1 MDKTIRMSGSC
12 EGTVHLKRMSRDEDY
27 IRDACRQTEAYSKE
41 ALRARLGE
49 GILFTGT
56 WAGATDCQELDEEE
70 LLEGELSASG
80 ETALDSQ
87 AALLVL
93 ARPAGSL
100 AMVQIHARQQRGRM
114 QHGRLWTQRCSSQ
127 GAMKGEQ
134 MDRKRSKMNQELNQ
148 ESVPC
153 WQEDAMESGEEKNIV
168 DMMQYEKAAEENSPK
183 AQYEMG
189 ICYLEGRDVEED
201 DEKAIEC
208 FRKAAEMGYEPAQGE
223 LGWRYY
229 LGSCG
234 LRQDFNEALK
244 WYKMAGRDISRWAGD
259 WTHGFLYNYLMA
271 TEQNDPDAQ
280 LQLGDAYLKGVFS
293 IHLDVDR
300 KEAVKWY
307 RLAAGQGNTMAQ
319 FSLRRCEE
327 FDEWHQRAA
336 EQGDIEAQVQV
347 ANCFMHGIG
356 VRKDEEQAR
365 RWYRKPAELG
375 NPEAQAGLGQCY
387 FDDYYMDRCPNRADC
402 GAEAANWSRK
412 ALEQGYIPALRVLA
426 DCYWCGAGVEEDQE
440 KAIRLTIEAAEQ
452 GYAPAQFD
460 LGEHYRYEDDEEAV
474 KWYRMAAEQGYGEA
488 QAELGQCYEF
498 GEGVEEDKVK
508 AAMWRQKAA
517 EQRCISLRTES
528 GYT

>member
-1 MDKTIRMSGSC
+1 MGGSRR
-12 EGTVHLKRMSRDEDY
+12 G
-27 IRDACRQTEAYSKE
+27 DAAQ
-41 ALRARLGE
+41 LGSHE
-49 GILFTGT
+49 
-56 WAGATDCQELDEEE
+56 
-70 LLEGELSASG
+70 
-80 ETALDSQ
+80 
-87 AALLVL
+87 
-93 ARPAGSL
+93 R
-100 AMVQIHARQQRGRM
+100 R
-114 QHGRLWTQRCSSQ
+114 
-127 GAMKGEQ
+127 KK

-153 WQEDAMESGEEKNIV
+153 WQEDAMESGDEKNIV
-168 DMMQYEKAAEENSPK
+168 DRMQYEKAAEENSLK
-183 AQYEMG
+183 AQYKMG
-189 ICYLEGRDVEED
+189 LCYAEGRGVEED
-201 DEKAIEC
+201 GEKAIEC

-223 LGWRYY
+223 LGLCYY
-229 LGSCG
+229 LGYFG

-244 WYKMAGRDISRWAGD
+244 WYKMAGKDISRWAGD
-259 WTHGFLYNYLMA
+259 WTFGFLYNYLMA
-271 TEQNDPDAQ
+271 TEPNDLDAQ
-280 LQLGDAYLKGVFS
+280 LQLGDAYLNGVFS
-293 IHLDVDR
+293 IDLDVDR
-300 KEAVKWY
+300 KEAAKWY
-307 RLAAGQGNTMAQ
+307 RLAAEQGDPRAQ
-319 FSLRRCEE
+319 LSLRRCEE

-347 ANCFMHGIG
+347 ANCYMHGIG
-356 VRKDEEQAR
+356 VREDEEQAR

-375 NPEAQAGLGQCY
+375 NPEAQVGLGECY
-387 FDDYYMDRCPNRADC
+387 FNDYYMDRCPNRADC
-402 GAEAANWSRK
+402 GAEAAKWSRK

-426 DCYWCGAGVEEDQE
+426 DCYSCGAGVEEDQE

-517 EQRCISLRTES
+517 EQRCISSRTES